1 MRSLSKNKFGS
12 KGGAAL
18 ARAIATSAELTKCK
32 LRGNQLGV
40 EGWTS
45 IFNTLC
51 DSPTS
56 KITEWDLAREQLGPA
71 IAKPLAE
78 YLSVA
83 TELTKIR

>member
-1 MRSLSKNKFGS
+1 MCQSCSEGEATCSLFV
-12 KGGAAL
+12 
-18 ARAIATSAELTKCK
+18 RTELTKCK
-32 LRGNQLGV
+32 LHGNQLGV

-45 IFNTLC
+45 IFNTLR